1 MVKVRQDHP
10 VAADGQVDVEA
21 WIDRLN
27 SLHVQSEATRKELRS
42 AAELS
47 LSLVDIHTEDDHSWG
62 EDFSCFRIGLEMA
75 EILADLQLDQDALV
89 AAILYRAVRENKLTL
104 TEVQTQ
110 FGDTVSKLVKGVLRM
125 AAISYQ
131 RNEGE
136 DRILGN
142 QAEVQAE
149 KIRKMLV
156 AMVDDVRIALIKLA
170 ERTCAIRAVKTATA
184 QRRRQV
190 AREVSD
196 IYAPLAH
203 RLGIGHIKWELE
215 DLSFRYLEPEEYK
228 QIASLLDERRL
239 ARQEYIDNM
248 LSLLRTE
255 LGKADIDGEVS
266 GRAKHIYS
274 IWRKMKRKDIPF
286 SQVYDI
292 RAVRILVPTVRDC
305 YTVLGIVH
313 SLWRNIPHEFDDYIA
328 SPKENGY
335 RSLHTAVM
343 GPDNK
348 VLEIQIRTFEMHEES
363 ELGVCAHWRYKGTDI
378 DASEDSY
385 EQKIAWLR
393 QVLEWHEELG
403 GDTQQLQDDL
413 RAVDQ
418 DRIYVFTPDG
428 HVVDLPRTATPL
440 DFAYR
445 IHTDV
450 GHHCRGAKINNRIV
464 PLNYHLNNADQVE
477 ILTGKREAPSRDW
490 LNPALGYVNTSRA
503 RAKIQHWFK
512 QQARD
517 QNIAEGQALLDREF
531 KRLAL
536 LDLDFESLAKKL
548 RFNTLDDLYSA
559 VGASDIGVGQVL
571 NAAQRQL
578 DDANPQ
584 QPLIP
589 FKEKSP
595 SKKKDSDF
603 YIEGVGNLLTQ
614 IASCCN
620 PVPGDAITGYITLG
634 RGVSIHR
641 QDCSNILQ
649 LQADEPQRIIKVEW
663 GNAPQSAYSVDIL
676 IEAYDRYGLLR
687 DITAL
692 LDSERINI
700 SALQTLSDKRKN
712 TVDMQVTAEIRSF
725 DELSRILTKLNQ
737 LPNIASARRKHS

>member
-1 MVKVRQDHP
+1 MVKVRADHP
-10 VAADGQVDVEA
+10 IAADGSVDIPA
-21 WIDRLN
+21 WIQGLMDIDSQPESTRLV
-27 SLHVQSEATRKELRS
+27 LQKACELSS
-42 AAELS
+42 AAS
-47 LSLVDIHTEDDHSWG
+47 TVKSTEAHSWG
-62 EDFSCFRIGLEMA
+62 ADADCFHIGLEMA
-75 EILADLQLDQDALV
+75 EILAELQLDQDALV
-89 AAILYRAVRENKLTL
+89 AAILYRAVRENKLAL
-104 TEVQTQ
+104 AEVQAQ
-110 FGDTVSKLVKGVLRM
+110 FGDTVSKLIKGVLRM

-131 RNEGE
+131 RNEAE
-136 DRILGN
+136 ERVLGN

-156 AMVDDVRIALIKLA
+156 AMVDDVRVALIKLA
-170 ERTCAIRAVKTATA
+170 ERTCAIRWVKAA
-184 QRRRQV
+184 GLARRRQV
-190 AREVSD
+190 AREVAD

-215 DLSFRYLEPEEYK
+215 DLSFRYLEPDEYK
-228 QIASLLDERRL
+228 RIAKLLDERRL

-248 LSLLRTE
+248 LALLRTE
-255 LGKADIDGEVS
+255 LAAAGIDGEVS

-274 IWRKMKRKDIPF
+274 IWRKMKRKGIEF

-292 RAVRILVPTVRDC
+292 RAVRVLVPSVRDC

-335 RSLHTAVM
+335 RSLHTAVL
-343 GPDNK
+343 GPENK
-348 VLEIQIRTFEMHEES
+348 VMEIQIRTHDMHEES
-363 ELGVCAHWRYKGTDI
+363 ELGVCAHWRYKGTDK
-378 DASEDSY
+378 DGVQDSY
-385 EQKIAWLR
+385 EQKISWLR

-403 GDTQQLQDDL
+403 TDGVPLAEDL
-413 RAVDQ
+413 RSVNQ

-428 HVVDLPRTATPL
+428 HVVDLPRGATPL

-445 IHTDV
+445 IHTDI
-450 GHHCRGAKINNRIV
+450 GHQCRGVKVNNRMV

-490 LNPALGYVNTSRA
+490 LNPALGYVSTARA

-512 QQARD
+512 RQARD
-517 QNIAEGQALLDREF
+517 QNITEGQVLLDREL

-536 LDLDFESLAKKL
+536 VELDLGELAKKL
-548 RFNTLDDLYSA
+548 RYNTLDDLYAA

-571 NAAQRQL
+571 NAAQKLL
-578 DDANPQ
+578 DEGHPQ
-584 QPLIP
+584 QAQIP
-589 FKEKSP
+589 FKAKSP
-595 SKKKDSDF
+595 KKKKDSDF

-649 LQADEPQRIIKVEW
+649 LQTDEPERIIKVEW
-663 GNAPQSAYSVDIL
+663 GNAPQSSYSVDIV
-676 IEAYDRYGLLR
+676 IEAYDRQGLLR
-687 DITAL
+687 DITTL

-700 SALQTLSDKRKN
+700 SAMQTLSDKRKN
-712 TVDMQVTAEIRSF
+712 TVDMVFTIEIRGF
-725 DELSRILTKLNQ
+725 DELSRILNRLNQ
-737 LPNIASARRKHS
+737 LPNVAVARRKH